1 MSSVALRHLPAALC
15 VEEDG
20 EDLRKAQ
27 QAIYLLYL
35 LSEKKAG
42 ALVTPAAHFRQ
53 FPIEK
58 NCHLTCHCFNSATF
72 EESFQTEKSHHPET
86 RSLDSVSL

>member
-1 MSSVALRHLPAALC
+1 MLQLWLKLCYVECGPPASPC
-15 VEEDG
+15 RIVEEDG

-58 NCHLTCHCFNSATF
+58 NLPPDMSL
-72 EESFQTEKSHHPET
+72 FQFSNI
-86 RSLDSVSL
+86 

>member
-58 NCHLTCHCFNSATF
+58 NLPPDMSL
-72 EESFQTEKSHHPET
+72 FQFSNI
-86 RSLDSVSL
+86 

>member
-42 ALVTPAAHFRQ
+42 ALQHLRRAFKQRRATIQKPEAWILSACNKTVREHFG
-53 FPIEK
+53 K
-58 NCHLTCHCFNSATF
+58 
-72 EESFQTEKSHHPET
+72 
-86 RSLDSVSL
+86 D